1 MKETLNYLISA
12 INLGVLLRYC
22 WLIYFRKITPSL
34 AMWVFFFIAVV
45 LSMTT
50 YLARDNYSWTDNI
63 LNATD
68 LFLTG
73 TVSAFIILFGKKES
87 LFNKFDFGCLV
98 SVILVVFFWMFSKE
112 HFISNIATQ
121 VILIIAYVPV
131 VKRMIVSKENS
142 ESFTIWIAMFMA
154 PFISIFCSE
163 GILATIYLFRA
174 MFCTGL
180 LLSIML
186 WIKIINKKAP
196 IK

>member
-1 MKETLNYLISA
+1 
-12 INLGVLLRYC
+12 
-22 WLIYFRKITPSL
+22 
-34 AMWVFFFIAVV
+34 MWVFFFIAVV

-87 LFNKFDFGCLV
+87 LFNKFDFGCFV
-98 SVILVVFFWMFSKE
+98 SVILVVFFWIFSKE
-112 HFISNIATQ
+112 HFINNIATQ

-186 WIKIINKKAP
+186 WIKIINKKVP

>member
-1 MKETLNYLISA
+1 MKETLNYLVSA

-34 AMWVFFFIAVV
+34 AMWIFFFIAVM
-45 LSMTT
+45 LSMAT
-50 YLARDNYSWTDNI
+50 YLASDNYSWTDNI
-63 LNATD
+63 LNTTD
-68 LFLTG
+68 LFLAG
-73 TVSAFIILFGKKES
+73 TVSAFILLFGKKES
-87 LFNKFDFGCLV
+87 RFNKFDFGCLV
-98 SVILVVFFWMFSKE
+98 SVIVLVLFWIFSKE

-121 VILIIAYVPV
+121 IILIIAYIPV
-131 VKRMIVSKENS
+131 IKRMIVSKENS

-163 GILATIYLFRA
+163 GILASIYLFRA

-180 LLSIML
+180 LLSLMV
-186 WIKIINKKAP
+186 WIKINNNKIA